1 MKVNIICGGH
11 AITGYVNIDPLAK
24 NEPDKI
30 AADFGNLDNL
40 IHDSEATEI
49 LATEVVHYIPFTSVP
64 KVLENWAKKLRI
76 NGKISVGG
84 YDVTEACKSYANKT
98 CSLEDLNILL
108 RQSMDESDGRAS
120 MALVE
125 IIGKVETEY
134 NQCVKR
140 QQTLLNDLKEK
151 RSDRLKKRQVYRT
164 HV

>member
-40 IHDSEATEI
+40 IHDSEATER

-108 RQSMDESDGRAS
+108 YGDSSTPIANSSAISMPFIKDILENLGLKILKQIKNGHHI
-120 MALVE
+120 LVE
-125 IIGKVETEY
+125 AV
-134 NQCVKR
+134 R
-140 QQTLLNDLKEK
+140 EK
-151 RSDRLKKRQVYRT
+151 
-164 HV
+164 

>member
-1 MKVNIICGGH
+1 VKVNIICGGH

-49 LATEVVHYIPFTSVP
+49 LATEVVQYIPFTSVP

-84 YDVTEACKSYANKT
+84 YDATEACKSYANKT

-108 RQSMDESDGRAS
+108 YGDPSTPIANSSAISMPFIKNILENLGLKILKQRKNGHHI
-120 MALVE
+120 LVE
-125 IIGKVETEY
+125 AV
-134 NQCVKR
+134 R
-140 QQTLLNDLKEK
+140 EK
-151 RSDRLKKRQVYRT
+151 
-164 HV
+164 